1 MNHPRI
7 PKNLPPFT
15 PNGDGDGYDVS
26 PAGVVL
32 LAAQWAYPQQ
42 GQAPETLATQT
53 KAKQFIHAVATKAAA
68 NGCNDWNMWLSDLT
82 SPHTP
87 ARFVASAELVSS
99 MTYADFSSVMQQCGF
114 SIDPRENAPVSNPYQ
129 PQ

>member
-1 MNHPRI
+1 MNTTRI

-15 PNGDGDGYDVS
+15 PNGNGDGYDVS

-53 KAKQFIHAVATKAAA
+53 KAKQFIHAVATQAASK
-68 NGCNDWNMWLSDLT
+68 GCRNWQRWLSDLA
-82 SPHTP
+82 SPTTQ
-87 ARFVASAELVSS
+87 ARFVAATELVSS
-99 MTYADFSSVMQQCGF
+99 MTYADFSTVMQQCGF
-114 SIDPRENAPVSNPYQ
+114 SIDPR
-129 PQ
+129 